1 VARPCSCHTAAAMTP
16 PTRKACIHS
25 GLGTKRADGPSA
37 ERRTM
42 LACLGRLCVW
52 RGRLRRLRPE
62 RRVGRFWGPHG
73 YRWGAA
79 ERAAGLRDPARPP
92 AMRLMWRSGKQAPD
106 TFKWPQESGAQCG
119 IGVRSGNGVTAR
131 CVAARRDGD
140 TCSIASR
147 VRSPNETILWRT
159 GDFCRVFCRLPR
171 PESSPAV
178 AIRSVSSSVGLHRR
192 VSGRS
197 FCCCES
203 HF

>member
-1 VARPCSCHTAAAMTP
+1 MTRLFQLSCKIHRGTWQGVCGIGSSSKPVVAGRLSGTEARLVARPCSCHTAAAMTP

-92 AMRLMWRSGKQAPD
+92 AMRLMWRSEKQAPD

-119 IGVRSGNGVTAR
+119 IGDEIGEWGDGEMCR
-131 CVAARRDGD
+131 CSQGRRY
-140 TCSIASR
+140 
-147 VRSPNETILWRT
+147 LQH
-159 GDFCRVFCRLPR
+159 RLTR
-171 PESSPAV
+171 
-178 AIRSVSSSVGLHRR
+178 
-192 VSGRS
+192 
-197 FCCCES
+197 
-203 HF
+203 